1 MATRL
6 PPSPISGE
14 TGNLRAIRRV
24 GEALLARQ
32 AEIGRAMASRIVEE
46 IPDYRRASPALL
58 EDVLAGASATGALLA
73 RAFADGV
80 ELRREDVESV
90 RELARRR
97 VHQGVSLEVF
107 QRAYRTALFAYWD
120 ACAEQATRLNV
131 SRDACLRLAGFAL
144 AAMDLV
150 ATQAAEA
157 YVREETRVRT
167 QSGREARDLV
177 ERLIA
182 GQLVEDS
189 RRHPAAPGLD
199 PTGQL
204 AVIVGRID
212 TTAVPVTD
220 ALQAARDALEEA
232 MSLGR
237 TKPLVAIRQGEIVLV
252 TPAGASARLWATLR
266 TARQRALEDHDV
278 DVRYGMSTPA
288 AGFPGVGR
296 AYREAA
302 LSLSY
307 SSPSRPI
314 VSLADLSALECVLI
328 SANATTRAVIASK
341 GDGLRGLS
349 NDELTQTIDT
359 VRAFAAADLNVAR
372 TAAAMYLHP
381 NTVRYRLA
389 RIAASTGY
397 DPRTFAGLAELI
409 CVLETVEPDSRG
421 DENLV
426 PR

>member
-1 MATRL
+1 MATRTSSL
-6 PPSPISGE
+6 PASRA
-14 TGNLRAIRRV
+14 TGDLGAIRRV
-24 GEALLARQ
+24 GAGLLARQ
-32 AEIGRAMASRIVEE
+32 AEIGQAMAKRIVDE
-46 IPDYRRASPALL
+46 IPDYRRSSPALL
-58 EDVLAGASATGALLA
+58 EDVLAGASATAALLA

-107 QRAYRTALFAYWD
+107 QRAYRAALFAYWD
-120 ACAEQATRLNV
+120 ACAEQATRLKV
-131 SRDACLRLAGFAL
+131 SREACLRLAGFAL

-150 ATQAAEA
+150 TTQAAEA

-212 TTAVPVTD
+212 STAVPVSD

-237 TKPLVAIRQGEIVLV
+237 AKPLVAIRQGEIVLV
-252 TPAGASARLWATLR
+252 APAGASARRRAGLR
-266 TARQRALEDHDV
+266 TARQRALDDHDV
-278 DVRYGMSTPA
+278 DVHYGLSTPA
-288 AGFPGVGR
+288 AGFPGVAR

-314 VSLADLSALECVLI
+314 VSLADLSSLECALI

-341 GDGLRGLS
+341 GDGLRSLS
-349 NDELTQTIDT
+349 NEELTQTVDT
-359 VRAFAAADLNVAR
+359 VRAFAAANLNVAR
-372 TAAAMYLHP
+372 AAAAMYVHP

-389 RIAASTGY
+389 RIAASTGH
-397 DPRTFAGLAELI
+397 DPRTFSGLAELI
-409 CVLETVEPDSRG
+409 CVLETIEPASHG
-421 DENLV
+421 E
-426 PR
+426 